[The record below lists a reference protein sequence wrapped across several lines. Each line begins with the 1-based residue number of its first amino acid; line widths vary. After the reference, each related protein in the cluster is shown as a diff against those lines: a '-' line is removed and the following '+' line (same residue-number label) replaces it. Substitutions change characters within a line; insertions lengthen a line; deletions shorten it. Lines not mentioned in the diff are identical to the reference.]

1 MKFYL
6 CGFKN
11 DNVAEVRKHY
21 LDFHNVDP
29 NNQFFKRLFDE
40 SEDNVFRAGQCI
52 RCKQFI
58 PSSSSRKCHNFEDGL
73 TVLKNESGPQ
83 SEHVKKI
90 IRKIFKEH
98 ELDIIIQCNM
108 KIVNYL
114 DVTFNLNDGTY
125 KP

>member
-58 PSSSSRKCHNFEDGL
+58 PCSSSRKCHNFLRHYEAGKSDL
-73 TVLKNESGPQ
+73 FEEKPISISNLGP
-83 SEHVKKI
+83 I
-90 IRKIFKEH
+90 NI
-98 ELDIIIQCNM
+98 
-108 KIVNYL
+108 
-114 DVTFNLNDGTY
+114 
-125 KP
+125 